1 MFKVENGVKLQAESI
16 LINGTDIKTDE
27 ADLTGESIEQE
38 KEALSKN
45 NFEADPCPF
54 MMKSCKVVTGEG
66 EALVCAVGRNT
77 RSGKAESVLNFENDL
92 TPLQMKLETIAN

>member
-1 MFKVENGVKLQAESI
+1 
-16 LINGTDIKTDE
+16 
-27 ADLTGESIEQE
+27 
-38 KEALSKN
+38 
-45 NFEADPCPF
+45 